1 MTLSITLS
9 LVFFTACAVYTLI
22 GLTVFF
28 RNTKYSLNRVFLL
41 MCLSLSIWAFCFSI
55 VNSAPNQQDA
65 LFWRNLSALGW
76 GVMHSFSLHF
86 LIILT
91 ENNGIFKRKWLYI
104 PLYLPAAVNIF
115 VFTIAGLLDSNW
127 HVYHLLRSEAGWVNE
142 SLTAWDWYFNVYFIS
157 FAAVGMY
164 LLFRWGWKSVDFQK
178 RKQARLLLI
187 SYGVAMVLGALTD
200 NFLNLALASAVPP
213 MGVVFTLMPIT
224 AIVYSMKR
232 YGLMKQERVHII
244 APGQILSDV
253 NLLRFYDV
261 LSLVFIL
268 GAALNFAALCFFYH
282 TPLPSVLGS
291 SLVLFAYGLIIRIIR
306 HLPRKSLFQ
315 ETSFIVLVAAAIP
328 LITLR
333 FMNTAGVTVW
343 AMPFIFLTLSVVY
356 NKRRMM
362 YAVALGFLVTEI
374 VLWMHVP
381 EVLVRVEASDYIG
394 RIGIFGI
401 AIWLAYYVNEV
412 YIQRLK
418 ENEMQISFQKMLLE
432 ISAEFR
438 NVTETDL
445 DDKIN
450 AMLALCGEYF
460 QVDRTILVS
469 LSPGHKT
476 HEWKNANDPDVAV
489 LPVDVSENSFLWWKS
504 QMEHKK
510 IIEIQDVDMLP
521 PEAAEE
527 KAFLG
532 SKGIRSLIALTVM
545 EKEMPLALLSFGSI
559 RNTKIWRN
567 EHKEMLRI
575 LVNMLSDAISK
586 VEAEKEISY
595 MAYYDSLTGLPNRTL
610 YLNRLKLAIEAARR
624 SGEVIGVVFVDLDS
638 FKEVN
643 DTIGHPGGDE
653 MLVQMAKRLAG
664 CLRKYDT
671 VSRFGGDEFLIL
683 LTRINSIE
691 DIQKIVDK
699 IMYSFTRP
707 LTLRGQEFFI
717 TASAGIAVFPKDGED
732 AVTLIRNADQA
743 MYNSKENGKNQS
755 TIFSLEKKEE
765 LLQKAKLTNSLHR
778 ALERDE
784 LELFYQP
791 QVDVVSRR
799 IIGCEALIRWHHPD
813 SGLISPVDFIPIAET
828 TGLIDPIGK
837 WVLRTACRQTKLW
850 QKMGLPSLRM
860 AVNLSVEQF
869 RKKDIVEAVSETLR
883 VTGLESRFLELELT
897 ESTITIEAD
906 YIVAALEELK
916 RLGVTIAIDDFGTH
930 YSSLSRLK
938 NMPLDRLKI
947 DIQFVRGIPENRK
960 DEAIAKTIIQLARNL
975 GLHVIAE
982 GVETKEQYEFFRE
995 QKCDEIQGYYF
1006 FRPMPAGELEAILI
1020 EQEKQ

>member
-1 MTLSITLS
+1 M
-9 LVFFTACAVYTLI
+9 VFFTACAVYTLI

-28 RNTKYSLNRVFLL
+28 RNTKYSLNRVLLL

-55 VNSAPNQQDA
+55 VNSAPDQQAA
-65 LFWRNLSALGW
+65 LLWRNLSALGW

-91 ENNGIFKRKWLYI
+91 ENNRIFKRKWLYI

-115 VFTIAGLLDSNW
+115 VFTIAGLIDSNW
-127 HVYHLLRSEAGWVNE
+127 HVYHLFRSQAGWVNE
-142 SLTAWDWYFNVYFIS
+142 SLTVWDWYFNVYFIS
-157 FAAVGMY
+157 FAVIGFY

-178 RKQARLLLI
+178 RKQTRLLLI

-200 NFLNLALASAVPP
+200 NFLNLALASAVPQ
-213 MGVVFTLMPIT
+213 MGVVFTLIPIM

-244 APGQILSDV
+244 EPGQILSDV

-268 GAALNFAALCFFYH
+268 GAALNFAALYFFYH
-282 TPLPSVLGS
+282 TPLSSVLGS
-291 SLVLFAYGLIIRIIR
+291 SLILFAYGLIIRIIR
-306 HLPRKSLFQ
+306 YLPRKSLFQ

-362 YAVALGFLVTEI
+362 YAVALAFLVTEI
-374 VLWMHVP
+374 VLWTHVP
-381 EVLVRVEASDYIG
+381 EALVRVEASDYIG
-394 RIGIFGI
+394 RIGIFAI
-401 AIWLAYYVNEV
+401 TIWLAYYVNEV

-450 AMLALCGEYF
+450 VMLALCGEYF

-469 LSPGHKT
+469 LSPGHRT
-476 HEWKNANDPDVAV
+476 HEWKKTNGPDAAV
-489 LPVDVSENSFLWWKS
+489 LPDDVSENSFLWWRS

-521 PEAAEE
+521 SEAAEE

-545 EKEMPLALLSFGSI
+545 EKDMPSALLSFGST
-559 RNTKIWRN
+559 RNTKIWRDD
-567 EHKEMLRI
+567 HKEMLRI
-575 LVNMLSDAISK
+575 LVNMLSDAIAK

-610 YLNRLKLAIEAARR
+610 YLNRLRLAIEAARR
-624 SGEVIGVVFVDLDS
+624 SGEVIGVVVVDLDS
-638 FKEVN
+638 FKAVN

-653 MLVQMAKRLAG
+653 MLMQMAKRLAG

-683 LTRINSIE
+683 LTRINSID

-717 TASAGIAVFPKDGED
+717 TASAGIAVFPTDGED
-732 AVTLIRNADQA
+732 AVTLVRNADQA

-799 IIGCEALIRWHHPD
+799 VIGCEALIRWHHPEL
-813 SGLISPVDFIPIAET
+813 GLVSPVDFISIAEKN
-828 TGLIDPIGK
+828 GLIDPIGK

-850 QKMGLPSLRM
+850 QQMGLPPLRM

-869 RKKDIVEAVSETLR
+869 RKKDIVEVVSNTLR
-883 VTGLESRFLELELT
+883 ITGLESQFLELEIT
-897 ESTITIEAD
+897 ESTIIIEAD

-947 DIQFVRGIPENRK
+947 DIQFVRGIPENKK

-975 GLHVIAE
+975 SLHVIAE
-982 GVETKEQYEFFRE
+982 GVETKEQYEFFR
-995 QKCDEIQGYYF
+995 QQHCDEIQGYYF
-1006 FRPMPAGELEAILI
+1006 FKPMPAAELEAILL
-1020 EQEKQ
+1020 EQGKQ